1 MKCFWGLESIKLGLM
16 RSVLPRREA
25 HSCKPKDPHPPHLPG
40 AVCLCSPDMCCPWT
54 RKPSDAHLDKSQ
66 QKEKISVEKL
76 QSKMRIWTSW
86 LDHYCPLLGDGE
98 RRDDS
103 NGLGFFSN
111 WNHLFL
117 SFVTTKHVRHSE
129 SAAWDKTLY
138 EFLNV
143 SYCRRCEGGCWAVNG
158 GMNQQHVQWAGVVEK
173 A

>member
-1 MKCFWGLESIKLGLM
+1 M

-54 RKPSDAHLDKSQ
+54 RKPSDAHLDESQ
-66 QKEKISVEKL
+66 QKGEISVEKL

-103 NGLGFFSN
+103 NGLGFFFRIETICSWVLSPLNMLDTASQPREIKHCTRSSMSLIAGGAREGAGWWMEAWTSN
-111 WNHLFL
+111 MCNEQELWK
-117 SFVTTKHVRHSE
+117 KHNN
-129 SAAWDKTLY
+129 D
-138 EFLNV
+138 F
-143 SYCRRCEGGCWAVNG
+143 
-158 GMNQQHVQWAGVVEK
+158 
-173 A
+173 